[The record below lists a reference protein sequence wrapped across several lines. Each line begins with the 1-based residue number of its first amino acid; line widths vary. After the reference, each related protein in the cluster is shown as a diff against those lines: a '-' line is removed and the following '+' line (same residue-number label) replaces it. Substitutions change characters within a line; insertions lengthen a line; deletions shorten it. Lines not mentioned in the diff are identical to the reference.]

1 MLGIWTD
8 LPWWAR
14 VGIGFVIMILGIVII
29 VRTIAH
35 ASVPGEFI
43 VDDPRRYA
51 LVLGFIVTGI
61 GFGLLAIGGKTDAEK
76 KGYKF

>member
-14 VGIGFVIMILGIVII
+14 TGIGVLIMIGGIVII
-29 VRTIAH
+29 VRT
-35 ASVPGEFI
+35 VMLRGTGEFI

-61 GFGLLAIGGKTDAEK
+61 GFGLVCVGGKTESEK